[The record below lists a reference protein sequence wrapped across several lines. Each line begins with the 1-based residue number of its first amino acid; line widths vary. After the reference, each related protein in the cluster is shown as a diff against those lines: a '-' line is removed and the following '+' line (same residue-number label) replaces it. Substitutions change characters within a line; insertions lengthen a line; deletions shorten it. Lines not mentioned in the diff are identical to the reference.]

1 MSLKLLYPSPC
12 IRVPCF
18 IYLECV
24 VDIFL
29 GLCVVVGKTPQGGF
43 QVLQII
49 LDFTCLQLALLH
61 QVVDGVQL
69 LDLVPGSFLAAHLA
83 QRGHV
88 VALEAVQVLKETQ
101 NFSKCLKTAFVQNPD
116 KIQTGQK

>member
-1 MSLKLLYPSPC
+1 MLYLK
-12 IRVPCF
+12 CF
-18 IYLECV
+18 I
-24 VDIFL
+24 DIFL
-29 GLCVVVGKTPQGGF
+29 GFSVVVGKTSQGGF

-101 NFSKCLKTAFVQNPD
+101 NFSKCLKTGLVQNPV
-116 KIQTGQK
+116 KIETEQK